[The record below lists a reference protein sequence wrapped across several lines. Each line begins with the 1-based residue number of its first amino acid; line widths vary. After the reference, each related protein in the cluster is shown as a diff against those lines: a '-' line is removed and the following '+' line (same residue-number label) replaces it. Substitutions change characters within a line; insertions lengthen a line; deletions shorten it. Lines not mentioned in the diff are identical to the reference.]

1 VNDMSHTCH
10 VRYMYVYAW
19 RYDGRHVHIL
29 TIVILGGGSCRIA
42 PQRQRQES
50 RRERMIPQLA
60 SVAIP
65 AAF

>member
-29 TIVILGGGSCRIA
+29 TIVILGVVPVG
-42 PQRQRQES
+42 
-50 RRERMIPQLA
+50 
-60 SVAIP
+60 
-65 AAF
+65 